1 MTGDVDALDTV
12 FLFVL
17 APLATALLAGAIMT
31 AVLGYWI
38 PAAALVFAL
47 ALLVACVLA
56 PWAAARRARA
66 GAAAQ
71 ESAAGLR
78 AAVLD
83 AVDGHADMVALHAQA
98 QTRAHFERLC
108 GQNAQARQAQACR
121 GARALVPAGAG
132 AAVLGVLWFGLGE
145 HEGGGLSGP
154 LLAGLLLAVMGIF
167 EVAAPIMRGASRLGS
182 AVSAAQRIREVA
194 QCEPDMRDPDA
205 PAALPA
211 DGALE
216 LDGLRFAY
224 PDGALVLDG
233 VSLRVA
239 PGERVAIQGES
250 GAGKSTLLHL
260 ILRLEDPQAGQ
271 VRYGGRDARDCAQA
285 DWHRRIALLS
295 QDAPVFLGT
304 LRTNLLIGDP
314 SADEAAL
321 WRALDAARLG
331 DFVRGLPDGLDAWAG
346 ETGSLLSAGQARRL
360 CLARAPLS
368 PARVLVLDEPTA
380 GLDAAAEADFLRD
393 LGRASQGR
401 AVVLATHARLPAG
414 AVDRRCV
421 LRGDSCMTCHR
432 PSLSWLKRGSGV
444 IVRLASFFRA
454 VFHAERIRRVHPAH
468 HPQRSRLA
476 PARCHARDITPVLQD
491 PRAFR
496 VLIDLFVYR
505 YMRQRLDLVAGVDAR
520 GFIVGSV
527 LAYELNLGFVPVRK
541 KGKLPYRT
549 VAEEYSLEY
558 GNAAVEMHTDAV
570 RTGQRVLLV
579 DDLIATGGTMLAAI
593 KLLQRLG
600 ANVVEA
606 AAIIDLPD
614 LGGSAKIAATGTPL
628 YTVCQYQNDTTA

>member
-1 MTGDVDALDTV
+1 M
-12 FLFVL
+12 
-17 APLATALLAGAIMT
+17 
-31 AVLGYWI
+31 
-38 PAAALVFAL
+38 
-47 ALLVACVLA
+47 
-56 PWAAARRARA
+56 
-66 GAAAQ
+66 
-71 ESAAGLR
+71 
-78 AAVLD
+78 
-83 AVDGHADMVALHAQA
+83 
-98 QTRAHFERLC
+98 
-108 GQNAQARQAQACR
+108 
-121 GARALVPAGAG
+121 
-132 AAVLGVLWFGLGE
+132 LGVLWFGLGE

-360 CLARAPLS
+360 CLARALLS

-393 LGRASQGR
+393 LGRAAQGAPWCWPRMR
-401 AVVLATHARLPAG
+401 ACRRARWTGAACCAG
-414 AVDRRCV
+414 
-421 LRGDSCMTCHR
+421 
-432 PSLSWLKRGSGV
+432 
-444 IVRLASFFRA
+444 
-454 VFHAERIRRVHPAH
+454 
-468 HPQRSRLA
+468 
-476 PARCHARDITPVLQD
+476 
-491 PRAFR
+491 
-496 VLIDLFVYR
+496 
-505 YMRQRLDLVAGVDAR
+505 
-520 GFIVGSV
+520 
-527 LAYELNLGFVPVRK
+527 
-541 KGKLPYRT
+541 T
-549 VAEEYSLEY
+549 VA
-558 GNAAVEMHTDAV
+558 
-570 RTGQRVLLV
+570 
-579 DDLIATGGTMLAAI
+579 
-593 KLLQRLG
+593 
-600 ANVVEA
+600 
-606 AAIIDLPD
+606 
-614 LGGSAKIAATGTPL
+614 
-628 YTVCQYQNDTTA
+628 

>member
-1 MTGDVDALDTV
+1 M
-12 FLFVL
+12 
-17 APLATALLAGAIMT
+17 
-31 AVLGYWI
+31 
-38 PAAALVFAL
+38 
-47 ALLVACVLA
+47 
-56 PWAAARRARA
+56 
-66 GAAAQ
+66 
-71 ESAAGLR
+71 
-78 AAVLD
+78 LD

-108 GQNAQARQAQACR
+108 GQNAQARQAQACVAAR
-121 GARALVPAGAG
+121 GLWFLQAAA

-360 CLARAPLS
+360 CLARALLS

-393 LGRASQGR
+393 LGRAAQGR

-432 PSLSWLKRGSGV
+432 PSLSWLKRGGGV
-444 IVRLASFFRA
+444 IVRLASILQGRLSCRTNTPSSSGAPSAAFQTGPSPVSRS
-454 VFHAERIRRVHPAH
+454 VTSRRCCRTRG
-468 HPQRSRLA
+468 RSA
-476 PARCHARDITPVLQD
+476 
-491 PRAFR
+491 
-496 VLIDLFVYR
+496 
-505 YMRQRLDLVAGVDAR
+505 
-520 GFIVGSV
+520 S
-527 LAYELNLGFVPVRK
+527 
-541 KGKLPYRT
+541 
-549 VAEEYSLEY
+549 
-558 GNAAVEMHTDAV
+558 
-570 RTGQRVLLV
+570 
-579 DDLIATGGTMLAAI
+579 
-593 KLLQRLG
+593 
-600 ANVVEA
+600 
-606 AAIIDLPD
+606 
-614 LGGSAKIAATGTPL
+614 
-628 YTVCQYQNDTTA
+628 

>member
-1 MTGDVDALDTV
+1 MRRRR
-12 FLFVL
+12 
-17 APLATALLAGAIMT
+17 
-31 AVLGYWI
+31 
-38 PAAALVFAL
+38 PA
-47 ALLVACVLA
+47 
-56 PWAAARRARA
+56 RIS
-66 GAAAQ
+66 
-71 ESAAGLR
+71 SA
-78 AAVLD
+78 
-83 AVDGHADMVALHAQA
+83 
-98 QTRAHFERLC
+98 C
-108 GQNAQARQAQACR
+108 GQNAQARQAQACVAAR
-121 GARALVPAGAG
+121 GLWFLQAAAG

-314 SADEAAL
+314 
-321 WRALDAARLG
+321 RRTKPRCGARWMP
-331 DFVRGLPDGLDAWAG
+331 RAWAISCAVCP
-346 ETGSLLSAGQARRL
+346 TGWMHGPARP
-360 CLARAPLS
+360 ARCCRPGRRGGCAWRGPCCRR
-368 PARVLVLDEPTA
+368 RVLVLDEPTA

-444 IVRLASFFRA
+444 IVRLASILQGRLSCRTNTPSSSGAPSAAFQTGPSPVSRS
-454 VFHAERIRRVHPAH
+454 VTSRRCCRTRG
-468 HPQRSRLA
+468 RSA
-476 PARCHARDITPVLQD
+476 
-491 PRAFR
+491 
-496 VLIDLFVYR
+496 
-505 YMRQRLDLVAGVDAR
+505 
-520 GFIVGSV
+520 S
-527 LAYELNLGFVPVRK
+527 
-541 KGKLPYRT
+541 
-549 VAEEYSLEY
+549 
-558 GNAAVEMHTDAV
+558 
-570 RTGQRVLLV
+570 
-579 DDLIATGGTMLAAI
+579 
-593 KLLQRLG
+593 
-600 ANVVEA
+600 
-606 AAIIDLPD
+606 
-614 LGGSAKIAATGTPL
+614 
-628 YTVCQYQNDTTA
+628 

>member
-1 MTGDVDALDTV
+1 MRRRRPARISS
-12 FLFVL
+12 
-17 APLATALLAGAIMT
+17 ACAGRT
-31 AVLGYWI
+31 R
-38 PAAALVFAL
+38 
-47 ALLVACVLA
+47 
-56 PWAAARRARA
+56 RRARPRPA
-66 GAAAQ
+66 SRRARLWFLQAA
-71 ESAAGLR
+71 
-78 AAVLD
+78 
-83 AVDGHADMVALHAQA
+83 
-98 QTRAHFERLC
+98 
-108 GQNAQARQAQACR
+108 
-121 GARALVPAGAG
+121 AG

-360 CLARAPLS
+360 CLARALLS

-393 LGRASQGR
+393 LGRAAQGR

-432 PSLSWLKRGSGV
+432 PSLSWLKRGGGV
-444 IVRLASFFRA
+444 IVRLASILQGRLSCRTNTPSSSGAPSAAFQTGPSPVSRS
-454 VFHAERIRRVHPAH
+454 VTSRRCCRTRG
-468 HPQRSRLA
+468 RSA
-476 PARCHARDITPVLQD
+476 
-491 PRAFR
+491 
-496 VLIDLFVYR
+496 
-505 YMRQRLDLVAGVDAR
+505 
-520 GFIVGSV
+520 S
-527 LAYELNLGFVPVRK
+527 
-541 KGKLPYRT
+541 
-549 VAEEYSLEY
+549 
-558 GNAAVEMHTDAV
+558 
-570 RTGQRVLLV
+570 
-579 DDLIATGGTMLAAI
+579 
-593 KLLQRLG
+593 
-600 ANVVEA
+600 
-606 AAIIDLPD
+606 
-614 LGGSAKIAATGTPL
+614 
-628 YTVCQYQNDTTA
+628 